1 MTEVQR
7 DSERC
12 TGEPSA
18 EAGADGHPRVQRV
31 VMINSTLSPGGAERV
46 ICHLAKEF
54 TRRGVGT
61 TIVCLREKGQF
72 GEELEAE
79 GVPVVALQSTRS
91 HDVGAILRLSHL
103 LFKVRPDIVHVHDL
117 YSMLYGLLA
126 SLGGLGFPV
135 VFTAHGMIFRDMRR
149 QRSRFRL
156 AARFLGALT
165 AVSQD
170 AGDCH
175 AQYLDWRKSVDVIL
189 NGVPN
194 KPRPGEHRE
203 HLRQCLGIFR
213 DTFIFLAA
221 GIAKPEKGY
230 EDLLQAAALLRDAS
244 PGRAFV
250 VLVAGTISGDAY
262 CRSLLTLHEKLGLH
276 DTVRFLGLRS
286 DVWELYGAADALILS
301 SRSEG
306 LPMVVLEAMMAG
318 IPVVATKVGGVPSAL
333 GDGGLL
339 VDVASPRQLGDAMQ
353 ELLAN
358 PRLAE
363 LLAQCGRTRAINEY
377 TTDRM
382 AARYLELF
390 EEVVGGRR

>member
-1 MTEVQR
+1 MTEVQQ

-18 EAGADGHPRVQRV
+18 AAGADGHPRVQRV

-46 ICHLAKEF
+46 ICHLAREF

-61 TIVCLREKGQF
+61 TILCLQEKGQF

-91 HDVGAILRLSHL
+91 HDIGAILRMSHL
-103 LFKVRPDIVHVHDL
+103 LRTVRPDIVHAHDL
-117 YSMLYGLLA
+117 SSMVYGLAA
-126 SLGGLGFPV
+126 SLGGRCFPV
-135 VFTAHGMIFRDMRR
+135 VFTAHGMIFRDMKKVRP
-149 QRSRFRL
+149 RFRL
-156 AARFLGALT
+156 AARFLAAIT
-165 AVSQD
+165 AVSRD

-175 AQYLDWRKSVDVIL
+175 AQYLDWHKSVDVIL

-203 HLRQCLGIFR
+203 HLRQCLGISR

-221 GIAKPEKGY
+221 GIAKAEKGY

-262 CRSLLTLHEKLGLH
+262 CRSLLTLHEKMGLH
-276 DTVRFLGLRS
+276 DTVRFLGLR
-286 DVWELYGAADALILS
+286 DDIWELYAAADAFVLS

-339 VDVASPRQLGDAMQ
+339 VDVASPGQLSKAMH
-353 ELLAN
+353 ELLKS
-358 PRLAE
+358 PRHAE
-363 LLAQCGRTRAINEY
+363 LLALRCRTRAINEY
-377 TTDRM
+377 TVDRM
-382 AARYLELF
+382 AARYLGLF
-390 EEVVGGRR
+390 EEVVARRR